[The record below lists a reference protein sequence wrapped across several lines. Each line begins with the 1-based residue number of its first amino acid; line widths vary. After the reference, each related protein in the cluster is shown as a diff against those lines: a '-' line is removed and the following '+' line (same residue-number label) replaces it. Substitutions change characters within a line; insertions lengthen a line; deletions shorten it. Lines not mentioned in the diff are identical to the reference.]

1 MFNLIK
7 TFSRPLSPHLTIYS
21 SQITSMFSIWHR
33 ITGVG
38 LIIFLM
44 ANLTF
49 LKIISYKI
57 FIISYIEVIYTTSWI
72 YNTFIINL
80 VLGFMYHVLNGLR
93 HITWDLGY
101 NLSLNSIKFSIQI
114 IIFLLIIIVIITYKI
129 LL

>member
-57 FIISYIEVIYTTSWI
+57 FIISYMEVIYTTSWI